1 MFGSVLGRPP
11 MAVGV
16 VFSHLSETLN
26 FEVLAGAVPCEVLV
40 LRFFFRSG
48 CLGCAVWPFL
58 HSFENWYRFVFK
70 VFGDGLIAVP
80 SATYGC
86 LGLIGS
92 ASWLSSLAMN
102 FDVIRFFVFRSG
114 WLKFPFSLFSI
125 HEDDSSEQRI
135 Q

>member
-1 MFGSVLGRPP
+1 MDVW
-11 MAVGV
+11 VGV
-16 VFSHLSETLN
+16 GSAPHGRRCWFFSSLRDIEFRGARRRRSLRSFGPT
-26 FEVLAGAVPCEVLV
+26 VLLQVWM
-40 LRFFFRSG
+40 LR
-48 CLGCAVWPFL
+48 CAVWPFL

-102 FDVIRFFVFRSG
+102 SRGVHRIIGTVPCIDVIRFFVFRSG
-114 WLKFPFSLFSI
+114 WLS
-125 HEDDSSEQRI
+125 
-135 Q
+135 